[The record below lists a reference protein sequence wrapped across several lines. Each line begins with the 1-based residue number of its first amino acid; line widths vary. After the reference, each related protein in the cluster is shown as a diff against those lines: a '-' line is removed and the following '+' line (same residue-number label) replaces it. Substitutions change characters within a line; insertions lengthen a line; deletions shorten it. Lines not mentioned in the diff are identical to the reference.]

1 MSAERGATLLAIA
14 RGAIAASLGEAEP
27 IRGAA
32 ADWLDEPGASFVT
45 LTQRGELRG
54 CVGSLS
60 AERSLRADVEHNA
73 RAAAFRDPRFAPLSR
88 SEYPEIA
95 VEVSLLSPLE
105 PIAFQSESHAL
116 ALLRPGVDGVLL
128 EYAGRRGTFLP
139 QVWEQLPEPD
149 AFLAHLKRKAGLP
162 VGFWAA
168 ELRLSRYTV
177 RKWRESDATRVI
189 H

>member
-1 MSAERGATLLAIA
+1 MTAERGASLLAIA
-14 RGAIAASLGEAEP
+14 RGAIAETLGEAAPLQES
-27 IRGAA
+27 AA
-32 ADWLDEPGASFVT
+32 GWLEEPGASFVT
-45 LTQRGELRG
+45 LMRHGELRG

-60 AERSLRADVEHNA
+60 AERSLRVDVERNA
-73 RAAAFRDPRFAPLSR
+73 LGAAFRDPRFAPLSR
-88 SEYPEIA
+88 REYPEIE
-95 VEVSLLSPLE
+95 VEVSVLSALE
-105 PIAFQSESHAL
+105 PIAFASESHAL

-149 AFLAHLKRKAGLP
+149 AFLEHLKAKAGLP

-168 ELRLSRYTV
+168 DLKLSRYTV
-177 RKWRESDATRVI
+177 RKWREADAKSVE